1 MEGGRRL
8 NIYDIAREAGV
19 SIATISRVVNGKGTV
34 SEKTR
39 RKVEAVLVRYHY
51 MPDQI
56 ARGLVTKSTRTVAV
70 MTIDIRD
77 IYYANVAYTIEQGLS
92 RYGYNVLLCNTGD
105 DTQEKLRYIRS
116 VIQKKVD
123 SIVFVGS
130 VFKDEALDNAIR
142 SVAARIP
149 VIMVNGFLDAENV
162 YSIICGDREGII
174 RAVQYLAAKGRTRP
188 VYFKDADTFSARS
201 KVDGFIAAV
210 GEEAADRVIHV
221 NRSIEGGTAGVEDL
235 LGTGRAFDSVI
246 CGDDITAVG
255 AVKCLRRHGVEVP
268 GKVAV
273 IGFNDS
279 LLAECCDPALT
290 SVDGQM
296 THLGRVAVETLIH
309 VLSGEGAQRRIV
321 FTPVI
326 RLRESS

>member
-1 MEGGRRL
+1 M

-19 SIATISRVVNGKGTV
+19 SIATISRVVNGKETV

-39 RKVEAVLVRYHY
+39 QKVEAVLARYHY

-56 ARGLVTKSTRTVAV
+56 ARGLVTKTTRTVAV
-70 MTIDIRD
+70 MTINIRD

-92 RYGYNVLLCNTGD
+92 RYGYNVLLCNTGE

-142 SVAARIP
+142 SIAVRIP
-149 VIMVNGFLDAENV
+149 VIMVNGYLDAENV
-162 YSIICGDREGII
+162 YSVICDDREGII
-174 RAVQYLAAKGRTRP
+174 RAVKYLAAKGRGNP
-188 VYFKDADTFSARS
+188 VYLKDVDTFSARA
-201 KVDGFIAAV
+201 KVDGFKAAV
-210 GEEAADRVIHV
+210 GEEAAADRIVHV
-221 NRSIEGGTAGVEDL
+221 NRSIEGGFAGVENL
-235 LGTGRAFDSVI
+235 LETGRAFDCVI

-255 AVKCLRRHGVEVP
+255 AVKCLRRHGIDVP
-268 GKVAV
+268 GKIAV

-296 THLGRVAVETLIH
+296 THLGRVAVDTLIR